1 MRIGRYEVGRKEL
14 AVLVVVVILAVAL
27 AVGVYL
33 VKRQQE
39 IETRAR
45 LGLALRI
52 SHVTCEEMLVVLP
65 SAPEGLA
72 DSSGTAVMVGPNGER
87 ASVNLVWRG
96 YDGPVAKWVAQSGVW
111 YRGDGRYVVEAVT
124 AGGFSG
130 MNTPYEANLSCAGG
144 GITPTVTVTP
154 VPTVTVAPTPIP
166 TPTPT
171 GVGGDPVPT
180 VTVTPVPTATGVPVP
195 TSTPIPELTSTPT
208 ANPTSVPTAMPS
220 IAATG
225 TPTPTTPSVG
235 GGSTATPTAALLADL
250 GSNTTPVVPVSGEAW
265 PTLLLL
271 SAGMLLIVFGGWMW
285 GI

>member
-87 ASVNLVWRG
+87 ASENLVWRG

-130 MNTPYEANLSCAGG
+130 MNMANEGNLSCAGG

-171 GVGGDPVPT
+171 GVGGEPVPT
-180 VTVTPVPTATGVPVP
+180 V
-195 TSTPIPELTSTPT
+195 
-208 ANPTSVPTAMPS
+208 MPS